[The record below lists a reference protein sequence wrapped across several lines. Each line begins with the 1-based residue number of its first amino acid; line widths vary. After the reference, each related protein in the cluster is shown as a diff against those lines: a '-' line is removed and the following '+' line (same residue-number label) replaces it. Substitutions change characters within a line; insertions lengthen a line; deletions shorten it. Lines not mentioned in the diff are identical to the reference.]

1 MEPSTRYNR
10 NEKLTFG
17 DLKIGDTFI
26 AFPLPGDN
34 SGHGGYKGAHW
45 IFMKLATVTQSVAV
59 MASVDRNSIRLLD
72 GVLSNM
78 PDSMPVI
85 KVE

>member
-1 MEPSTRYNR
+1 MDLSAQYDR
-10 NEKLTFG
+10 NEKLTFE
-17 DLKIGDTFI
+17 DLKIGDRFI

-45 IFMKLATVTQSVAV
+45 IFMKIEIVGELSPRYRSV
-59 MASVDRNSIRLLD
+59 RLCTGSLLKMD
-72 GVLSNM
+72 
-78 PDSMPVI
+78 DSMPVI